1 MANEQS
7 GNFNERERQTHTEQK
22 KIARKTKFIYE
33 HLLHVRMRECD
44 IIPVAVAAVIII
56 VVVGLL
62 SLIEIKT

>member
-1 MANEQS
+1 M
-7 GNFNERERQTHTEQK
+7 RERDRHTRSKK